1 MACGKVALSAK
12 HNTHKTMS
20 KIKTSLHKFFDT
32 LNEDLHPTL
41 AAALADKINKHCN
54 GKLQLT
60 ASDIYK
66 EYEAWQVA

>member
-1 MACGKVALSAK
+1 
-12 HNTHKTMS
+12 MS

-32 LNEDLHPTL
+32 LNEDLHPIL
-41 AAALADKINKHCN
+41 AAALADKINRHCN